1 MEKHL
6 ITLHPIDYMI
16 ETVFKANDED
26 IERHDQLISG
36 HKINII
42 KPN

>member
-1 MEKHL
+1 MRKYL

-16 ETVFKANDED
+16 KTVFKANDED

-42 KPN
+42 RLN